1 VERAARHIAM
11 VAPFGLAPK
20 ATTSTRILPL
30 AAALVARGHR
40 VTVLI
45 PPWDDPA
52 RSGQRWVEEG
62 VTIRHITLPRRLETL
77 GIVQR
82 LRAALRATAP
92 DLIHVFKPKGHG
104 ALAALG
110 LERRWPLV
118 VDTDD
123 WEGAGGW
130 NDSGIYTAPQRALFA
145 WQERSL
151 PRHAAAVT
159 AASRTLQ
166 AQLWGF
172 GIARDR
178 VTYLPNGITAR
189 RHGDWATARQG
200 AAQVREKLGLGDAP
214 TILLYTRFVEFDPA
228 RPVAIL
234 RAVRERIPD
243 VRLLI
248 VGHGFHDE
256 EGTLFAAARAA
267 AVSEAIIHL
276 PWAEWSELPAALAV
290 GDVAILPYDDTLINR
305 AKCSIK
311 TLDLM
316 AAARPIVADA
326 VGQSREYLE
335 HNVSGL
341 LVQPEEPAAFGAAVA
356 DLLAD
361 PARRQVLGNAAEG
374 RAWATFSWEQL
385 VTRVEQLYDRAIAR
399 HSNGAR
405 RHRIEGE

>member
-1 VERAARHIAM
+1 MERVARHIAM

-40 VTVLI
+40 VTVII

-52 RSGQRWVEEG
+52 RSGQTWTENG
-62 VTIRHITLPRRLETL
+62 VTIRHIALPRRLETL

-82 LRAALRATAP
+82 LRAAVRASAP

-130 NDSGIYTAPQRALFA
+130 NDSGLYNAPQRALFA

-151 PRHAAAVT
+151 PRHAAAAT

-166 AQLWGF
+166 TQLWGF
-172 GIARDR
+172 GVPRDH
-178 VTYLPNGITAR
+178 VTYLPNGITAQ
-189 RHGDWATARQG
+189 RHGNWATERQG
-200 AAQVREKLGLGDAP
+200 AARRRQELRFGTAP
-214 TILLYTRFVEFDPA
+214 TIVLYTRFVEFDPA

-234 RAVRERIPD
+234 RAVREQVPD
-243 VRLLI
+243 ARLLV
-248 VGHGFHDE
+248 VGHGFQQE
-256 EGTLFAAARAA
+256 EQALFAAAQAA
-267 AVSEAIIHL
+267 AVGDAITHL
-276 PWAEWSELPAALAV
+276 PWIEWADLPATLAV

-316 AAARPIVADA
+316 AAARPIVADS

-335 HNVSGL
+335 QNVSGI
-341 LVQPEEPAAFGAAVA
+341 LVPPEEPAAFGAAVA
-356 DLLAD
+356 ALLAD
-361 PARRQVLGNAAEG
+361 PTRRQSLGDAAEG
-374 RAWATFSWEQL
+374 RAWASFSWEQL
-385 VTRVEQLYDRAIAR
+385 VTRVEQVYARAIAR
-399 HSNGAR
+399 HGSGAGR
-405 RHRIEGE
+405 QRIEAE